1 MQRRKAEPVGNI
13 VLEILRQQGLEA
25 PLNEYRLIQAWTT
38 VMGPAVERF
47 TRDVFI
53 RNQTLYVKL
62 SSPALRQELMMQ
74 RTTLMSRLNAA
85 VGAQVIVN
93 IVFS

>member
-1 MQRRKAEPVGNI
+1 MQRHNSQPVGNI

-25 PLNEYRLIQAWTT
+25 PLNEYRLIKSWSD
-38 VMGPAVERF
+38 VLGPGVERF
-47 TRDVFI
+47 TRNLTI

-62 SSPALRQELMMQ
+62 SSPALRQELLMQ
-74 RTTLMSRLNAA
+74 RTALVTRLNEA